1 LISIR
6 KFHSRLFE
14 GLLDHGERCPT
25 RLALS
30 GLKLADS
37 DNTNPSGLRE
47 LLLAPINESASCSAL
62 RGCEHG

>member
-25 RLALS
+25 GLALS

-37 DNTNPSGLRE
+37 DNTDPSSLRE
-47 LLLAPINESASCSAL
+47 LLLAPINESASCPAL
-62 RGCEHG
+62 RGRHHG